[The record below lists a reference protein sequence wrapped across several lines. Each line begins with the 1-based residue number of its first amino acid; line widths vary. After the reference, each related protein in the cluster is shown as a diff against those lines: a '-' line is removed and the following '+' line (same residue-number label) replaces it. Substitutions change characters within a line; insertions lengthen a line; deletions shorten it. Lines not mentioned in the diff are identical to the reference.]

1 MRRTFIIAA
10 GLAALP
16 IFSGSAWAQANRT
29 FVSGHG
35 SDTNPC
41 SLSAPCRS
49 FQQAHDLTNAGG
61 EITVLDSA
69 GYGSVTI
76 TKSITITNPGGSE
89 AGITTTS
96 GETAITINTPAA
108 ANITLRGLTLEGGG
122 VGTNGILLNSS
133 LPNGP
138 GSLGGALNIID
149 CVVKDFTVDGIDL
162 VPTNAGS
169 GTINRMNIVIA
180 NTFSLN
186 NGAAGIAL
194 SPTSINPQASIYQT
208 VLSGNST
215 GVLISDNTGR
225 TVSALFV
232 DSHADGNGSNG
243 ISLNNTVMIMKNS
256 TAVFNRSTDIV
267 NNFGIVLYNNNTIDI
282 ITNSG
287 SANTDGTNNI
297 SEVNGNALTKV
308 NPQ

>member
-1 MRRTFIIAA
+1 MRPTFIIAA

-29 FVSGHG
+29 FVSGQG
-35 SDTNPC
+35 SDANPC

-49 FQQAHDLTNAGG
+49 FQHAHDLTNAGG

-69 GYGSVTI
+69 GYGTVTI
-76 TKSITITNPGGSE
+76 TKSVTITNAGGSE

-122 VGTNGILLNSS
+122 VGANGILLNSS

-149 CVVKDFTVDGIDL
+149 CVVKDFTVDGIDV
-162 VPTNAGS
+162 VPTNAGD

-180 NTFSLN
+180 HTFSLN

-194 SPTSINPQASIYQT
+194 APTSIHSQASIYQT
-208 VLSGNST
+208 VVSGNST
-215 GVLISDNTGR
+215 GVFIGGSTIE
-225 TVSALFV
+225 ALFV
-232 DSHADGNGSNG
+232 DSHADDNGANG
-243 ISLNNTVMIMKNS
+243 ISLTNTVMTMKNS
-256 TAVFNRSTDIV
+256 TATLNRSADII
-267 NNFGIVLYNNNTIDI
+267 NNFGIVLYNNNTIGI

-297 SEVNGNALTKV
+297 IEVNGNALTKV